1 MLTICLLLAS
11 ADVFLAPELAAD
23 NINRFLQIC
32 KKHGI
37 INLDKSSGFLH
48 SFQWPETFAQRQNF
62 SVAPL
67 GSAAHRAG
75 PPMGFGGPV
84 YGPSDCSKQ
93 DFQPFWYMTFAANFY
108 LSYPISS
115 NFISSSIFFIY
126 ISISHSTF
134 LSFSPNCPSVFIR
147 FFWSQWFSRPG
158 SGSKSRCKVWAIDGA
173 KRHLLDTADLVA
185 PARSKSCR
193 NRE

>member
-1 MLTICLLLAS
+1 M
-11 ADVFLAPELAAD
+11 
-23 NINRFLQIC
+23 
-32 KKHGI
+32 
-37 INLDKSSGFLH
+37 NLDKSSGFLH

-84 YGPSDCSKQ
+84 YGPCDCSKQ
-93 DFQPFWYMTFAANFY
+93 DFQPFWYMAFAANFY

-115 NFISSSIFFIY
+115 NFISSSIFFIC

-173 KRHLLDTADLVA
+173 KRHLDADLVA
-185 PARSKSCR
+185 PARSKQSMSKSCR
-193 NRE
+193 SHVEIVNKKSIQPSPTISNQKYLGSECSL